1 MFKEKFDG
9 YVFIDRDGGESQCLV
24 EYSAYQKTP
33 NATKKT
39 KKDMKSETIDEDP
52 DFLGIFSW
60 EDQIDL
66 PRPSEITDKDWSTQ
80 VNLWYKA
87 MKKILEAL

>member
-1 MFKEKFDG
+1 MCIYSIILFVFFKEKFDG
-9 YVFIDRDGGESQCLV
+9 YVFIDRDGSESQCLV

-52 DFLGIFSW
+52 DFLGIFH
-60 EDQIDL
+60 EKNFRFL
-66 PRPSEITDKDWSTQ
+66 LLHVKF
-80 VNLWYKA
+80 
-87 MKKILEAL
+87 EAPGNYQLK